1 MSVRKALTPTEMQ
14 TLLKQATHALAGLRG
29 DLQALAPRAV
39 FPAEALLATLL
50 KHFDIRPAV
59 AAKPRRKRQDRSE
72 G

>member
-1 MSVRKALTPTEMQ
+1 VSARKQLTMAEMDA
-14 TLLKQATHALAGLRG
+14 LLKQATHALAGLRG
-29 DLQALAPRAV
+29 DLQALAPRAE
-39 FPAEALLATLL
+39 FPAQALLEKLL